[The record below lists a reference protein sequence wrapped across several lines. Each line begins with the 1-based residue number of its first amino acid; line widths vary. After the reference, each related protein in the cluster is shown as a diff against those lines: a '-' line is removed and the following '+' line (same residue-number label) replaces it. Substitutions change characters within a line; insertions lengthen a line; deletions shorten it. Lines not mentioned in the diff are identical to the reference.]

1 MPDYR
6 VADNQECR
14 VWVPAARGRAP
25 GADLD
30 KYSWGGKR
38 VAGDFEGWHPLA
50 EVYADLIAVKSINVN
65 LESHTIDILT
75 Q

>member
-1 MPDYR
+1 MYKYD
-6 VADNQECR
+6 VAFVN
-14 VWVPAARGRAP
+14 VLT

-30 KYSWGGKR
+30 KYPWGGKR

-50 EVYADLIAVKSINVN
+50 EVYADLIAVRSINVN
-65 LESHTIDILT
+65 LESHNINILT

>member
-1 MPDYR
+1 MTLSQSG
-6 VADNQECR
+6 V
-14 VWVPAARGRAP
+14 
-25 GADLD
+25 DLD

-50 EVYADLIAVKSINVN
+50 EVYADLMAVISINFN
-65 LESHTIDILT
+65 LESHNIDILT